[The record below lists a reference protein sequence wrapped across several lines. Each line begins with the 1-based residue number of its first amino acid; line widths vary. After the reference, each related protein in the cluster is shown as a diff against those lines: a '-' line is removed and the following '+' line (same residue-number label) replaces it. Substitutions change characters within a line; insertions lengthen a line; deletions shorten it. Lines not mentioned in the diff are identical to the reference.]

1 MTQHR
6 ETIEQYPGT
15 LAELADDVSNLRY
28 DALVFFL
35 QSLHRKL
42 ESDSVAD
49 HGRGRLKLSSAL
61 HSSADHL
68 NEAAEAIEQAWTIC
82 APHMK

>member
-15 LAELADDVSNLRY
+15 LAELAGDISNLRY
-28 DALVFFL
+28 DALAFFL

-42 ESDSVAD
+42 EAD
-49 HGRGRLKLSSAL
+49 AGADEGRGRLKLSSAL
-61 HSSADHL
+61 HSSAEHL
-68 NEAAEAIEQAWTIC
+68 DEAAQAIEQAWTIC
-82 APHMK
+82 APHM